1 MSTFYELNGIKSD
14 EPLPGPFYGQ
24 RILGTSSQG
33 STTESRHPSG
43 GVHIH
48 FNPNEFL
55 PNGVSDPQG
64 RRNLNEDYLRKRE
77 LLEAI
82 MEKEMEL
89 EQMKKELAK

>member
-1 MSTFYELNGIKSD
+1 MSTFFELKGIKAN
-14 EPLPGPFYGQ
+14 EPLPQEVYGQ
-24 RILGTSSQG
+24 RILGVYPQENSI
-33 STTESRHPSG
+33 

-55 PNGVSDPQG
+55 PGGVPDPQG
-64 RRNLNEDYLRKRE
+64 RKNLNEEYLRKRE

-89 EQMKKELAK
+89 ENLKKELSK